1 MAATDQE
8 LLYTRAD
15 RLVEAVESVLDSA
28 QSPATAPSSLIKHE
42 SLLYS
47 RLSFSDVGKGN
58 SSDTDSSKEAELETT
73 SAFLDA
79 HHALNS

>member
-15 RLVEAVESVLDSA
+15 RLVEAVESVLDST
-28 QSPATAPSSLIKHE
+28 QPPATSPSSLIKHE

-47 RLSFSDVGKGN
+47 RLSFNDTGKN
-58 SSDTDSSKEAELETT
+58 SSETDSSKEAELETT

-79 HHALNS
+79 HHALKS